1 MMQQSTPRRIRVLH
15 VVNNLNYGGMER
27 IVAEIVRRADPD
39 RFEMHLLALG
49 YIGHFGEGL
58 ERSATLHLADPMP
71 KWSMLYPRV
80 LARQIARI
88 GPDVVHLHS
97 GVLYKA
103 SLAASLAKVPYQIY
117 TDHGR
122 QNPDPWTHRMID
134 QRASGRIDVI
144 AAVSDQ
150 LRAHLAKF
158 VKHPD
163 RLRVVHNGVDTER
176 HAPKVDDGDFR
187 NELGIAMNVPIIG
200 SVGRL
205 ESVKGYSVMVA
216 AFARVLAA
224 WTAAPAPV
232 LVLVGDGSER
242 AALERSAAEL
252 GISGSV
258 HFVGWRSDIERVSR
272 AFSIFAMS
280 SHSEG
285 TSVSLLEAMS
295 AGLCPVVTDVGGNA
309 AVLGP
314 ELAHRLVP
322 AADPGAL
329 AGALSRALLDDA
341 ARARDSRTARDRVVQ
356 HFGLDAM
363 VHSYESLYSQAPC
376 ANR

>member
-1 MMQQSTPRRIRVLH
+1 
-15 VVNNLNYGGMER
+15 
-27 IVAEIVRRADPD
+27 
-39 RFEMHLLALG
+39 MHLLALG

-134 QRASGRIDVI
+134 RRASGRIDVI

-187 NELGIAMNVPIIG
+187 NELGIAMNVPIVG

-205 ESVKGYSVMVA
+205 EPVKGYGVMVA
-216 AFARVLAA
+216 AFARVLTA
-224 WTAAPAPV
+224 WSAAPAPV

-322 AADPGAL
+322 AADPDAL

-363 VHSYESLYSQAPC
+363 VHSYESLYSQAPR